1 MTKVNYSL
9 RETDNGGFI
18 LDANSRFPG
27 ESGSV
32 FAFSN
37 AADLIRHLAN
47 EYDVLPS
54 SIAERNNAP
63 WTFVTEEEKDF
74 PAVDEERL
82 MSVIWSMNGGQSES
96 LQARCFKQ
104 NWSGVAAY
112 RFDAPSKLK
121 TRKHLQQPPADR
133 SAEGHPMPAPPL
145 PMQYKP

>member
-1 MTKVNYSL
+1 MTKVTYSL

-18 LDANSRFPG
+18 LDANSPFPG
-27 ESGSV
+27 QSGSV

-47 EYDVLPS
+47 EHDVSLS
-54 SIAERNNAP
+54 SISERSNAP

-82 MSVIWSMNGGQSES
+82 MSVIWSMNGGQSEP

-104 NWSGVAAY
+104 NWPGVAAY
-112 RFDAPSKLK
+112 RFDAPPKLK
-121 TRKHLQQPPADR
+121 PRRQPPAPPADR
-133 SAEGHPMPAPPL
+133 SAEGHLMPAPPV